1 MHIISAD
8 LGTSSC
14 RGVAPTAPRV
24 PTAWVT
30 LALLPPARA
39 CQALVV
45 HHRLVFGCREHRR
58 AGAAAECARAATGG
72 TFRHVLPAATQGA
85 TDGRLHD
92 SLLRSAHSV
101 QLIRSTG
108 LASAQASHHRPALC
122 AHGCSSRQRGSV
134 PAFPVCRLSCSVY
147 RQSAADRQI
156 VAGREKLQSPQLLQ
170 LLGAWVPWALARWC
184 CG

>member
-58 AGAAAECARAATGG
+58 AGAAAERARAATGG

-156 VAGREKLQSPQLLQ
+156 VAGREKLQSPQLLLQ
-170 LLGAWVPWALARWC
+170 LLGARVP
-184 CG
+184 